1 MSDPG
6 ARERFDLDGHDPTV
20 AGPRIYLDHNGST
33 PVTPGVARAITAFLE
48 GHWGNAGA
56 GHPDGRAARRAI
68 DDARARIAA
77 VLGASDPE
85 SLTLTSGG
93 TESNNHA
100 VLGVAEAALARG
112 DRRRHVVCG
121 RHEHQ
126 SVLQCVVA
134 LERRGF
140 EVSWVDPA
148 PDGALRP
155 SDVEAAI
162 REDTLLVCVM
172 FANNE
177 TGRLQPVREA
187 AAAAHARG
195 ALLFVDA
202 VCGVGKLPIDVG
214 DLDCDLLSLAGHK
227 VHAPKGIGA
236 LWVRDGVDV
245 APFLL
250 GCGQQGGRRSGTENT
265 MGAVGLA
272 AAMELHGR
280 PGPVASADLRALRDR
295 LLGAAL
301 DLGGVQA
308 QRNGEGPDLPNTC
321 SLWFPGHDSLTLQKR
336 LGAAGLSATAQAK
349 RPKVAG
355 AGPKPS
361 HVLIAMGH
369 GPERALES
377 LRFSLGSTTTSD
389 EIDAAIH
396 ILHSTFQRAR
406 P

>member
-1 MSDPG
+1 VSRPG
-6 ARERFDLDGHDPTV
+6 DGGGADPT
-20 AGPRIYLDHNGST
+20 ASGARIYLDHNGSS
-33 PVTPGVARAITAFLE
+33 PVTPGVARAIMAFLE

-68 DDARARIAA
+68 DDARGRIAA
-77 VLGASDPE
+77 TLGASGHE
-85 SLTLTSGG
+85 TITLTSGG
-93 TESNNHA
+93 TESDNLG
-100 VLGVAEAALARG
+100 VLGVGEAALARG
-112 DRRRHVVCG
+112 DRRRHIVCG

-126 SVLQCVVA
+126 AVLQCVQL

-140 EVSWVDPA
+140 EVTWLDPA

-155 SDVEAAI
+155 ADLEAAI
-162 REDTLLVCVM
+162 RDDTLLVCVM

-187 AAAAHARG
+187 AALAHARG

-202 VCGVGKLPIDVG
+202 VCGVGKVAIDVG
-214 DLDCDLLSLAGHK
+214 ELDCDLLSLAGHK

-236 LWVRDGVDV
+236 LWVREGVEV
-245 APFLL
+245 APIML

-272 AAMELHGR
+272 AAMELHCGPGTV
-280 PGPVASADLRALRDR
+280 PGPGLRALRDR

-301 DLGGVQA
+301 GLEGVEVV
-308 QRNGEGPDLPNTC
+308 RNGDGPDLPNTC
-321 SLWFPGHDSLTLQKR
+321 SLWFPGHDALALQER
-336 LGAAGLSATAQAK
+336 LGAAGLSATSQAK
-349 RPKVAG
+349 RPKVPG
-355 AGPKPS
+355 DPPKPS
-361 HVLIAMGH
+361 HVLLSMGCT
-369 GPERALES
+369 PERARES

-389 EIDAAIH
+389 EIDAAIS
-396 ILHSTFQRAR
+396 ILHATFQGAR